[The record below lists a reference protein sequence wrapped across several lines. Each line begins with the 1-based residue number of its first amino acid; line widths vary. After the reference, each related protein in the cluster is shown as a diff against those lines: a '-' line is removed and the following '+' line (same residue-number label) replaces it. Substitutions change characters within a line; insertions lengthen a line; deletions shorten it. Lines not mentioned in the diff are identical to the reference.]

1 LDNVEEMKVSV
12 LHNHNR
18 AEEVT
23 ARAEEDLARARLIRR
38 GADRDLVQA

>member
-1 LDNVEEMKVSV
+1 LDNIKEMKVSI
-12 LHNHNR
+12 LHNQNR

-23 ARAEEDLARARLIRR
+23 ARAEEDLALVRLIRR

>member
-18 AEEVT
+18 AKEVT
-23 ARAEEDLARARLIRR
+23 TRAKEDLALARFIRR
-38 GADRDLVQA
+38 GADRDLV

>member
-1 LDNVEEMKVSV
+1 LDNIEEMKVSV

-23 ARAEEDLARARLIRR
+23 ARTKEDLALTRLIRW

>member
-1 LDNVEEMKVSV
+1 LDNVEEMKVTI

-23 ARAEEDLARARLIRR
+23 ARAEEDLSLARLIRR
-38 GADRDLVQA
+38 GADRDLMQA